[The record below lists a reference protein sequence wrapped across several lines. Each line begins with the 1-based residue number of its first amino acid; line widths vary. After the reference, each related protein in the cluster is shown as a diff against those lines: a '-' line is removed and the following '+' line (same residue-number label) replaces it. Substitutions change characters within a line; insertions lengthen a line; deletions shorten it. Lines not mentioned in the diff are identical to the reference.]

1 MESYL
6 QIGKVNLKHN
16 LFPHLIITFAFSL
29 LAPLLMGF
37 EGLDEARV
45 AQVLEFY
52 VVLVGIILLIPIFL
66 PDQDKDIK
74 ELIMSKYTSM
84 VKIHLIRLAEALIF
98 LAVTIAVFI
107 IILYN
112 NNPVFPPMTFFLGA
126 MADAVFLGGLG
137 ILAYSIFDNI
147 ALAYMLP
154 VIYYVMNYSGNKY
167 LQKFYLFSMVQGS
180 FEEKIYMGIGGVI
193 CIVIGIL
200 YRQRKV

>member
-1 MESYL
+1 MESCL
-6 QIGKVNLKHN
+6 EIGKVNLKHN
-16 LFPHLIITFAFSL
+16 LFWHLIITFVFCL

-74 ELIMSKYTSM
+74 DLIMSKYTSM

-98 LAVTIAVFI
+98 MTVTIAVFI
-107 IILYN
+107 IILYS

-154 VIYYVMNYSGNKY
+154 VIYYAMNYSGNKY

-193 CIVIGIL
+193 CIVIGIW
-200 YRQRKV
+200 YRQRKY